1 MAAVAVTQANITVDE
16 LRAAAVRADDP
27 HVARRALAIAMAMD
41 GYPRTSAAE
50 LCGMDRQ
57 TLRDWVHR
65 FNAEGLDGLADRPR
79 SGRPASLSAAQQKEV
94 EAWVEAGPDV
104 GTDGVVRWR
113 RSDLSKRI
121 TERFGVTLNVR
132 TVGKL
137 LRRLDF
143 RRISVRPQHPHS
155 DEMAQ
160 EAYKKIR
167 GTGRRRGSSARP
179 RQNRRNLVAG

>member
-1 MAAVAVTQANITVDE
+1 MTAVAVTRANITAAE
-16 LRAAAVRADDP
+16 LRAAAVRADDV
-27 HVARRALAIAMAMD
+27 HMARRALAIAMTMD
-41 GYPRTSAAE
+41 GYPRAAAAE

-79 SGRPASLSAAQQKEV
+79 PGRPASLSTAQQKEV
-94 EAWVEAGPDV
+94 EAWIEAGPDV

-113 RSDLSKRI
+113 RSDLSERI
-121 TERFGVTLNVR
+121 AERFGVTLNVR

-137 LRRLDF
+137 LRKLDF
-143 RRISVRPQHPHS
+143 RRISVRPQHPQS
-155 DEMAQ
+155 DVIAQ

-167 GTGRRRGSSARP
+167 GTGRRRGS
-179 RQNRRNLVAG
+179 